1 MSRNMLN
8 GAQVIVD
15 YLIQEKVPQVFGLC
29 GHGNIQFIDAL
40 YERSSDIKTISVHHE
55 SVAGFMADVYYR
67 VSGRPTAT
75 FTSCGPGSA
84 NLPISLANAF
94 LDSVPFLAVTGNV
107 PTSQFNRGA
116 FQEMYRHY
124 QADFPS
130 TVRTMCKKV
139 FQPTRGEMVPLAVRQ
154 AWKTMT
160 TGRPGP
166 VVLDVPFDVFMES
179 AAEEAPNAQAW
190 NANISSRCGADPE
203 GVVKAVDMLLGAERP
218 MIIVGQGVRYGG
230 AADELLKLAERLQIP
245 VAASASGLGAIDCN
259 HPLALGLVAR
269 AGHYQANHATR
280 QADVLLAMGMRFDDR
295 TSSSWIPG
303 YSFTIPPTRL
313 IHVDIDPE
321 EIGRNYP
328 VALGLM
334 ADVRTFLRQVHA
346 ELDRRADLTKKADAR
361 KKWLAQIDTYR
372 KEWDKFVAP
381 GFSDDTTP
389 INPQRAALE
398 IDKAL
403 PEDAIL
409 VSDIGVHHNWLL
421 GFCKPKR
428 PDSLIGSMGFG
439 PMGFG
444 VAGVMGAKFA
454 APDRPCVSVCGDGAF
469 FMHANV
475 LGTAVEYNLPVVWV
489 VWNNYAYASIR
500 GLQRGYLGGREL
512 ATDFHDPNTGQRYNP
527 DFAAMARSCG
537 VEGVRVDRAGDL
549 GEAIRKGIAAN
560 KPYLID
566 VDIAADIN
574 PVGAG
579 VWELPGL
586 GQSKAGIGTR
596 FSPPDLL
603 REEIAC
609 CLQARKS
616 SSSVVPPA
624 SVLRPPNWRSAK
636 APTSSSRRATS
647 SGSTRSA
654 EKLNAIAIPAD
665 VTSDDS
671 VAELF
676 RRCGPV
682 DHVVVTAAQLRT
694 GPFKTVAMEDVRAT
708 MEGKFWGAWR
718 VAQQADIRPGGSLT
732 LVSGFLSVRP
742 RPNSAIVSA
751 ANGALE
757 SLARALALE
766 LAPVR
771 VNAVSPGIID
781 TPIRAAMPEEARRD
795 MLAKTAA
802 ALPVGRVGAA
812 RISHARSSAS

>member
-1 MSRNMLN
+1 MPSRNMLN

-40 YERSSDIKTISVHHE
+40 YERSDDIKTISVHHE

-84 NLPISLANAF
+84 NLPISLGNAY

-116 FQEMYRHY
+116 FQELYRHY

-130 TVRTMCKKV
+130 TVRSYCKKV
-139 FQPTRGEMVPLAVRQ
+139 FQPTRGDMVPLAVRQ
-154 AWKTMT
+154 AWKTML

-166 VVLDVPFDVFMES
+166 VVLDVPFDVFLES
-179 AAEEAPNAQAW
+179 AAEEAPSAEAW
-190 NANISSRCGADPE
+190 NANISSRCGADPD
-203 GVVKAVDMLLGAERP
+203 GVVKAIDMLLAAERP
-218 MIIVGQGVRYGG
+218 VMLVGQGIRYGG
-230 AADELLKLAERLQIP
+230 AAAELLRLAERLQIP
-245 VAASASGLGAIDCN
+245 VASSASGLGAIDCN

-280 QADVLLAMGMRFDDR
+280 QADVLLALGVRFDDR
-295 TSSSWIPG
+295 TSSSWVPG

-346 ELDRRADLTKKADAR
+346 ELDRRSDLTKRADAR
-361 KKWLAQIDTYR
+361 KKWLAQIDGYR

-381 GFSDDTTP
+381 GFSDDTSP
-389 INPQRAALE
+389 INPQRAAIE

-421 GFCKPKR
+421 GFCKPRR

-475 LGTAVEYNLPVVWV
+475 LGTAVEYDLPVVWV

-512 ATDFHDPNTGQRYNP
+512 ATDFHDPKTGARYNP

-537 VEGVRVDRAGDL
+537 IEGVRVDRAGDL
-549 GEAIRKGIAAN
+549 GAAIQTGIAAN
-560 KPYLID
+560 RPYLID
-566 VDIAADIN
+566 VDIAADVN
-574 PVGAG
+574 PGGAG
-579 VWELPGL
+579 IWELPGL
-586 GQSKAGIGTR
+586 GQSKPAIGTR
-596 FSPPDLL
+596 Y
-603 REEIAC
+603 
-609 CLQARKS
+609 Q
-616 SSSVVPPA
+616 
-624 SVLRPPNWRSAK
+624 PN
-636 APTSSSRRATS
+636 
-647 SGSTRSA
+647 
-654 EKLNAIAIPAD
+654 
-665 VTSDDS
+665 
-671 VAELF
+671 
-676 RRCGPV
+676 
-682 DHVVVTAAQLRT
+682 
-694 GPFKTVAMEDVRAT
+694 
-708 MEGKFWGAWR
+708 
-718 VAQQADIRPGGSLT
+718 
-732 LVSGFLSVRP
+732 
-742 RPNSAIVSA
+742 
-751 ANGALE
+751 
-757 SLARALALE
+757 
-766 LAPVR
+766 
-771 VNAVSPGIID
+771 
-781 TPIRAAMPEEARRD
+781 
-795 MLAKTAA
+795 
-802 ALPVGRVGAA
+802 
-812 RISHARSSAS
+812 

>member
-1 MSRNMLN
+1 MSPRNALN

-40 YERSSDIKTISVHHE
+40 YERSDELKTISVHHE

-84 NLPISLANAF
+84 NLPISLGNAF

-116 FQEMYRHY
+116 FQELYRHY

-130 TVRTMCKKV
+130 TVRSYCKKV
-139 FQPTRGEMVPLAVRQ
+139 FQPTRGEMVPLAIRQ

-179 AAEEAPNAQAW
+179 AAEEAPNAKAW
-190 NANISSRCGADPE
+190 NGNISSRCGADPE

-218 MIIVGQGVRYGG
+218 VMLVGQGVRYGG
-230 AADELLKLAERLQIP
+230 AAEELLKLAERLQIP

-280 QADVLLAMGMRFDDR
+280 QADVLLALGVRFDDR

-334 ADVRTFLRQVHA
+334 ADVRTFLRQIHA
-346 ELDRRADLTKKADAR
+346 ELDRRADLTKRADAR
-361 KKWLAQIDTYR
+361 QKWLAQIDTYR

-403 PEDAIL
+403 PENAIL

-421 GFCKPKR
+421 SFCKPKR

-512 ATDFHDPNTGQRYNP
+512 ATDFHDPVSGQRYNP

-574 PVGAG
+574 PSGAG

-586 GQSKAGIGTR
+586 GRSKPGIGTQ
-596 FSPPDLL
+596 F
-603 REEIAC
+603 E
-609 CLQARKS
+609 
-616 SSSVVPPA
+616 
-624 SVLRPPNWRSAK
+624 
-636 APTSSSRRATS
+636 PT
-647 SGSTRSA
+647 
-654 EKLNAIAIPAD
+654 
-665 VTSDDS
+665 
-671 VAELF
+671 
-676 RRCGPV
+676 
-682 DHVVVTAAQLRT
+682 
-694 GPFKTVAMEDVRAT
+694 
-708 MEGKFWGAWR
+708 
-718 VAQQADIRPGGSLT
+718 
-732 LVSGFLSVRP
+732 
-742 RPNSAIVSA
+742 
-751 ANGALE
+751 
-757 SLARALALE
+757 
-766 LAPVR
+766 
-771 VNAVSPGIID
+771 
-781 TPIRAAMPEEARRD
+781 
-795 MLAKTAA
+795 
-802 ALPVGRVGAA
+802 
-812 RISHARSSAS
+812 

>member
-1 MSRNMLN
+1 MPSRNALN

-15 YLIQEKVPQVFGLC
+15 FLIEAGAPYAFGLC

-40 YERSSDIKTISVHHE
+40 FERQSDIKTISVHHE

-94 LDSVPFLAVTGNV
+94 LDSVPFMAVTGNV

-116 FQEMYRHY
+116 FQELYRHY

-130 TVRTMCKKV
+130 TVRAYCKRV
-139 FQPTRGEMVPLAVRQ
+139 YQPTRGEMVPLAVRQ

-166 VVLDVPFDVFMES
+166 VVLDVPFDVFREA
-179 AAEEAPNAQAW
+179 AAEETPRPEDW
-190 NANISSRCGADPE
+190 SANISCRCGADPE
-203 GVVKAVDMLLGAERP
+203 GVRKAVDMLMMARRP
-218 MIIVGQGVRYGG
+218 VILVGQGMRYGRAG
-230 AADELLKLAERLQIP
+230 AELLAFAERLQIP
-245 VAASASGLGAIDCN
+245 IASSASGLGAVSSE

-269 AGHYQANHATR
+269 NGPYQANQATR
-280 QADVLLAMGMRFDDR
+280 QADVLLALGVRFDDR
-295 TSSSWIPG
+295 TSSSWLPG
-303 YSFTIPPTRL
+303 YSFTIPPTKL

-334 ADVRTFLRQVHA
+334 ADVRTFLRQLLA
-346 ELDRRADLTKKADAR
+346 EIASRKDVEAKAPARR
-361 KKWLAQIDTYR
+361 KWLAALDGYR
-372 KEWDKFVAP
+372 KEWDAFIAP
-381 GFSDDTTP
+381 GFVDNASP
-389 INPQRAALE
+389 INPQRAAAE

-403 PEDAIL
+403 PDDAIL
-409 VSDIGVHHNWLL
+409 VSDIGVHHNWLNL
-421 GFCKPKR
+421 FCKPKR
-428 PDSLIGSMGFG
+428 PDSLVGSMGFG

-444 VAGVMGAKFA
+444 VAGVLGAKFA

-512 ATDFHDPNTGQRYNP
+512 ATDFHDPKTGERYNP

-537 VEGVRVDRAGDL
+537 VEGVRVDRAGDI
-549 GEAIRKGIAAN
+549 GEAIKKGIAAN

-596 FSPPDLL
+596 F
-603 REEIAC
+603 
-609 CLQARKS
+609 Q
-616 SSSVVPPA
+616 PA
-624 SVLRPPNWRSAK
+624 
-636 APTSSSRRATS
+636 
-647 SGSTRSA
+647 
-654 EKLNAIAIPAD
+654 
-665 VTSDDS
+665 
-671 VAELF
+671 
-676 RRCGPV
+676 
-682 DHVVVTAAQLRT
+682 
-694 GPFKTVAMEDVRAT
+694 
-708 MEGKFWGAWR
+708 
-718 VAQQADIRPGGSLT
+718 
-732 LVSGFLSVRP
+732 
-742 RPNSAIVSA
+742 
-751 ANGALE
+751 
-757 SLARALALE
+757 
-766 LAPVR
+766 
-771 VNAVSPGIID
+771 
-781 TPIRAAMPEEARRD
+781 
-795 MLAKTAA
+795 
-802 ALPVGRVGAA
+802 
-812 RISHARSSAS
+812 